1 MQIGST
7 DGREENAADAWR
19 FAASAIREVGVI
31 RTRGE
36 VQFSKL
42 PRFAASLY
50 SRLTRTPSLEQQY
63 REIAALLSGQVNSG
77 RLLDVGTGPGRLLLE
92 VHRLKPDL
100 QLYGL
105 DISEGM
111 IDLARKNLVGV
122 AADLRV
128 ANVCATGYE
137 SNFFDAVIC
146 TGSFYLWDR
155 PERGLEEIHRILKP
169 GHSAHLI
176 EIHRDCDREAYKA
189 ALNANLRR
197 EGLGMRLFG
206 PLLLAKA
213 LRMGYVSDEV
223 MEIAGRT
230 SFAGGC
236 RIEKLSLVGLP
247 VWMHIQLSKGALI

>member
-19 FAASAIREVGVI
+19 FAASAIREVDVI

-77 RLLDVGTGPGRLLLE
+77 RLLDVGTGPGSLLLE
-92 VHRLKPDL
+92 LHRLNPDL

-105 DISEGM
+105 DISRAM
-111 IDLARKNLVGV
+111 IDLARKNLAGV
-122 AADLRV
+122 AADLRL

-137 SNFFDAVIC
+137 GDFFDTVIC

-155 PERGLEEIHRILKP
+155 PDEGLEEIYRILKP
-169 GHSAHLI
+169 SHSAHLF
-176 EIHRDCDREAYKA
+176 EARRDYDRQAYKV
-189 ALNANLRR
+189 ALNANLKR
-197 EGLGMRLFG
+197 EGLAMRLFG

-213 LRMGYVSDEV
+213 LRMGYIADEV
-223 MEIAGRT
+223 AEIVGRT
-230 SFAGGC
+230 RFAGGC
-236 RIEKLSLVGLP
+236 RIENLSLVGLP
-247 VWMHIQLSKGALI
+247 VWMHIQLSKGAYL